1 MKFVL
6 QRKTDLALRALR
18 ELEKAE
24 GSLQSQELAELI
36 ESTANFL
43 PQVMTSLVRNEWV
56 SSSRGPTGGYR
67 LEASLTDFGMFVGV
81 EEGLDGL
88 VHISEMSWNDRA
100 KDAAAEYS
108 VGDDVEVIV
117 VDIKPEDQRL
127 GLSIKQLAEDPWVVL
142 SKKFPIG
149 TKVKAKV
156 VRLVD
161 FGAFLEI
168 ACRC

>member
-24 GSLQSQELAELI
+24 DSLQSQELAKLI

-67 LEASLTDFGMFVGV
+67 LEANLTDVSVLQVIEAVEGPTITDTCVLRGGTCGVVGDLCSLH
-81 EEGLDGL
+81 EPWKEARTAMLDTLSGTP
-88 VHISEMSWNDRA
+88 VHI
-100 KDAAAEYS
+100 
-108 VGDDVEVIV
+108 
-117 VDIKPEDQRL
+117 
-127 GLSIKQLAEDPWVVL
+127 
-142 SKKFPIG
+142 KK
-149 TKVKAKV
+149 
-156 VRLVD
+156 R
-161 FGAFLEI
+161 
-168 ACRC
+168 